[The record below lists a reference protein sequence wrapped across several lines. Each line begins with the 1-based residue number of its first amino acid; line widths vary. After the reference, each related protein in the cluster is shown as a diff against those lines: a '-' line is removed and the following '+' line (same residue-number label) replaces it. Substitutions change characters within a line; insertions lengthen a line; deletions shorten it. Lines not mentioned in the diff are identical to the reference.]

1 MTISKQELA
10 ERIKKLREDL
20 GLSQTE
26 LAEKL
31 AIPRPS
37 VSQIESAQR
46 DVNSMELA
54 KLAKIFEISVDDL
67 LSADLEDAVCQKT
80 KTGSKM
86 PKLKKDK
93 FKQVLLY
100 ILDKCGAKANVGET
114 VIYKL
119 LYFSDFNYYELFED
133 YLTGASYRKSSFG
146 PAPCDFQEII
156 QEMIDEDQLKKVTMD
171 YYGKPQKKY
180 LPLVDSDVNAWN
192 WSAREKEVV
201 DKVIERLSTMDA
213 TTISDYSHGDI
224 PWEVTS
230 DKDII
235 DYDTVFY
242 RKQPY
247 SVRGYPEE

>member
-1 MTISKQELA
+1 MISKHKLA

-20 GLSQTE
+20 GLSQGE
-26 LAEKL
+26 LAKKL
-31 AIPRPS
+31 DIPRPS

-46 DVNSMELA
+46 DIGSIELA
-54 KLAKIFEISVDDL
+54 QLAKIFEISVDDL
-67 LSADLEDAVCQKT
+67 LSPDLEDNKCQKA
-80 KTGSKM
+80 KM
-86 PKLKKDK
+86 ESEAPKLNKEK

-119 LYFSDFNYYELFED
+119 LYFSDFNYYELFET
-133 YLTGASYRKSSFG
+133 YLTGAAYRKISFG
-146 PAPCDFQEII
+146 PAPCDFQEIV
-156 QEMIDEDQLKKVTMD
+156 QEMIADGQLKKVTVE

-180 LPLVDSDVNAWN
+180 LPLVKADINQWN
-192 WSAREKEVV
+192 WTAREKEVI
-201 DKVIERLSTMDA
+201 DNVIERLSALDA
-213 TTISDYSHGDI
+213 AAISDYSHGDI

-235 DYDTVFY
+235 DYDAVFY

-247 SVRGYPEE
+247 SVRAYPEE

>member
-31 AIPRPS
+31 GIPRPS

-46 DVNSMELA
+46 DVGSMELA
-54 KLAKIFEISVDDL
+54 QLAKIFEVSVDDL
-67 LSADLEDAVCQKT
+67 LSADLEDTKCQKA

-86 PKLKKDK
+86 PKLNKDK

-119 LYFSDFNYYELFED
+119 LYFSDFNFYELFED
-133 YLTGASYRKSSFG
+133 YLTGASYKKISFG
-146 PAPCDFQEII
+146 PAPCDFQEIV
-156 QEMIDEDQLKKVTMD
+156 QEMIDEKQLKKITAD
-171 YYGKPQKKY
+171 YYGRPQKKY
-180 LPLVDSDVNAWN
+180 IPLVNADINAWN

-201 DKVIERLSTMDA
+201 DNVIERLSSMDA

-224 PWEVTS
+224 PWEVTP